1 MVSLEDAVI
10 ARYETGGNRFE
21 ILIDPKAAQNYSEG
35 DEIDWED
42 AIAADGIW
50 SDSSKGERT
59 PDILVNNT
67 FGTTDLIDIY
77 KRILTDGTIQL
88 TSQQRKEMVEQK
100 RKQIVAHIVAN
111 AMNPQTGGPHPPQ
124 RIENAIDEVRYSVDP
139 MENMDKQIEKIIKS
153 IKTLIPISFEKIRV
167 AVKIKAIHVGK
178 CYGQITS
185 LSKIESEEY
194 QKDGSW
200 IGMLEMSA
208 ASFAKL
214 EDALGS
220 LTKGTAETKML

>member
-10 ARYETGGNRFE
+10 AKYETGGNRFE
-21 ILIDPKAAQNYSEG
+21 ILIDPKAAQSYSEG

-50 SDSSKGERT
+50 SDSAKGERA
-59 PDILVNNT
+59 PDIIVNNT
-67 FGTTDLIDIY
+67 FETTDLIDIY
-77 KRILTDGTIQL
+77 KKILAEGTIQL

-139 MENMDKQIEKIIKS
+139 METMDKQVEKIIKL

-167 AVKIKAIHVGK
+167 AVKIQAIYVGK

-208 ASFAKL
+208 TSFAKL

>member
-1 MVSLEDAVI
+1 MVSLEEAVV

-21 ILIDPKAAQNYSEG
+21 ILIDPESAKNYKDG

-42 AIAADGIW
+42 AIAAEGIW
-50 SDSSKGERT
+50 TDSAKGDRAPENLVSDAFSST
-59 PDILVNNT
+59 N
-67 FGTTDLIDIY
+67 LIEIY
-77 KRILTDGTIQL
+77 KKILTEGTIQL
-88 TSQQRKEMVEQK
+88 TSQQRNEMVSQK
-100 RKQIVAHIVAN
+100 KKQIIAHVVAN

-124 RIENAIDEVRYSVDP
+124 RIENAIEETRFSIDP
-139 MENMDKQIEKIIKS
+139 MEGVEKQVEKLIKS
-153 IKTLIPISFEKIRV
+153 IKPLIPISFEKIKV
-167 AVKIKAIHVGK
+167 AVKIQAIYVGK
-178 CYGQITS
+178 CYGQIST
-185 LSKIESEEY
+185 LANIQSEEY

-214 EDALGS
+214 EDVLGS

>member
-21 ILIDPKAAQNYSEG
+21 ILIDPKAAQSHSEG
-35 DEIDWED
+35 NEIDWED

-50 SDSSKGERT
+50 SDSAKGERA
-59 PDILVNNT
+59 PDINVNNT
-67 FGTTDLIDIY
+67 FETTDLIDIY
-77 KRILTDGTIQL
+77 KKILADGTIQL
-88 TSQQRKEMVEQK
+88 TSLQRKEMVEQK

-139 MENMDKQIEKIIKS
+139 METMDKQVEKIIRS

-167 AVKIKAIHVGK
+167 AVKIQAIYVGK

-208 ASFAKL
+208 ASFVKL

>member
-21 ILIDPKAAQNYSEG
+21 ILIDPKAAQEYKEG
-35 DEIDWED
+35 DDIDWED

-50 SDSSKGERT
+50 ADSAKGDRAPEH
-59 PDILVNNT
+59 LVNDA
-67 FGTTDLIDIY
+67 FEATDLIEIY
-77 KRILTDGTIQL
+77 KTILTEGNIQL
-88 TSQQRKEMVEQK
+88 TSQQRNEMVDKK
-100 RKQIVAHIVAN
+100 RKQIIAHVVAN

-124 RIENAIDEVRYSVDP
+124 RIENAIDEARFSIDP
-139 MENMDKQIEKIIKS
+139 MEAIERQVEKLIKS
-153 IKTLIPISFEKIRV
+153 IKPLIPISFEKIRV
-167 AVKIKAIHVGK
+167 AVKIQSIHVGK
-178 CYGQITS
+178 CYGQISS
-185 LSKIESEEY
+185 LATIQSEEY

-208 ASFAKL
+208 ASFVKL

-220 LTKGTAETKML
+220 LTKGLSLIHI

>member
-21 ILIDPKAAQNYSEG
+21 ILIDPKAAQSYSEG

-50 SDSSKGERT
+50 SDSAKGERA
-59 PDILVNNT
+59 PDIIVNNT
-67 FGTTDLIDIY
+67 FETTDLIDIY
-77 KRILTDGTIQL
+77 KKILADGTIQL

-100 RKQIVAHIVAN
+100 RKRIVAHIVAN

-139 MENMDKQIEKIIKS
+139 METMDKQVEKIINL

-167 AVKIKAIHVGK
+167 AVKIQAIYVGK

-208 ASFAKL
+208 TSFAKL
-214 EDALGS
+214 EDTLGS

>member
-21 ILIDPKAAQNYSEG
+21 ILIDPKAAQSYSEG

-50 SDSSKGERT
+50 SDSAKGERA
-59 PDILVNNT
+59 PDTIVNNT
-67 FGTTDLIDIY
+67 FETTDLIDIY
-77 KRILTDGTIQL
+77 KKILAEGTIQL
-88 TSQQRKEMVEQK
+88 TSQQRNEMVEQK

-139 MENMDKQIEKIIKS
+139 METMDKQVEKIIKL

-167 AVKIKAIHVGK
+167 AVKIQAIYVGK

-208 ASFAKL
+208 TSFAKL

>member
-21 ILIDPKAAQNYSEG
+21 ILIDPKAAQSYSEG

-50 SDSSKGERT
+50 SDSAKGERA
-59 PDILVNNT
+59 PDIIVNNT
-67 FGTTDLIDIY
+67 FETTDLIDIY
-77 KRILTDGTIQL
+77 KKILADGTIQL

-100 RKQIVAHIVAN
+100 RKRIVAHIVAN

-139 MENMDKQIEKIIKS
+139 METMDKQVEKIIKL

-167 AVKIKAIHVGK
+167 AVKIQAIYVGK

>member
-21 ILIDPKAAQNYSEG
+21 ILIDPKAAQEYKEG
-35 DEIDWED
+35 DDIDWED

-50 SDSSKGERT
+50 ADSAKGDRAPEN
-59 PDILVNNT
+59 LVNDA
-67 FGTTDLIDIY
+67 FEATDLIEIY
-77 KRILTDGTIQL
+77 KTILTEGNIQL
-88 TSQQRKEMVEQK
+88 TSQQRNEMVDKK
-100 RKQIVAHIVAN
+100 RKQIIAHVVAN

-124 RIENAIDEVRYSVDP
+124 RIENAIDEARFSIDP
-139 MENMDKQIEKIIKS
+139 MEAIERQVEKLIKS
-153 IKTLIPISFEKIRV
+153 IKPLIPISFEKIRV
-167 AVKIKAIHVGK
+167 AVKIQAIHVGK
-178 CYGQITS
+178 CYGQISS
-185 LSKIESEEY
+185 LANIQSEEY

-208 ASFAKL
+208 ASFVKL
-214 EDALGS
+214 EDVLGS

>member
-21 ILIDPKAAQNYSEG
+21 ILIDPKAAQKYSEG

-67 FGTTDLIDIY
+67 FETTDLIDIY
-77 KRILTDGTIQL
+77 KRILTEGTIQL

-139 MENMDKQIEKIIKS
+139 IENRDKQIEKIIKS

>member
-21 ILIDPKAAQNYSEG
+21 ILIDPRAAQSHSEG
-35 DEIDWED
+35 NEIDWED

-50 SDSSKGERT
+50 SDSAKGERA
-59 PDILVNNT
+59 PDTIVNNT
-67 FGTTDLIDIY
+67 FETTDLIDIY
-77 KRILTDGTIQL
+77 KKILAEGTIQL
-88 TSQQRKEMVEQK
+88 TSQQRNEMVEQK

-124 RIENAIDEVRYSVDP
+124 RIENAIDEVRYSIDP
-139 MENMDKQIEKIIKS
+139 MENVDKQVEKIIRT

-167 AVKIKAIHVGK
+167 AVKIQAIYVGK

>member
-10 ARYETGGNRFE
+10 ARFETGGNRFE
-21 ILIDPKAAQNYSEG
+21 ILVDPKSAQDYKEG
-35 DEIDWED
+35 EEIDWED

-50 SDSSKGERT
+50 SDSAKGERA

-67 FGTTDLIDIY
+67 FETTDLINIY
-77 KRILTDGTIQL
+77 KKILDDGTIQL

-139 MENMDKQIEKIIKS
+139 METMDKQVEKIIRS

-208 ASFAKL
+208 ASFVKL

>member
-21 ILIDPKAAQNYSEG
+21 ILIDPKAAQSYSEG

-50 SDSSKGERT
+50 NDSAKGERA
-59 PDILVNNT
+59 PDLIVNNT
-67 FGTTDLIDIY
+67 FETTDLIDIY
-77 KRILTDGTIQL
+77 KKILADGTIQL

-100 RKQIVAHIVAN
+100 RKRIVAHIVAN

-139 MENMDKQIEKIIKS
+139 METMDKQVEKIIKL

-167 AVKIKAIHVGK
+167 AVKIQAIYVGK

-208 ASFAKL
+208 TSFAKL
-214 EDALGS
+214 EDTLGS

>member
-1 MVSLEDAVI
+1 M
-10 ARYETGGNRFE
+10 
-21 ILIDPKAAQNYSEG
+21 IDPKAAQSYSEG

-50 SDSSKGERT
+50 SDSAKGERA
-59 PDILVNNT
+59 PDIIVNNT
-67 FGTTDLIDIY
+67 FETTDLIDIY
-77 KRILTDGTIQL
+77 KKILAEGTIQL

-139 MENMDKQIEKIIKS
+139 METMDKQVEKIIKL

-167 AVKIKAIHVGK
+167 AVKIQAIYVGK

-208 ASFAKL
+208 TSFAKL

>member
-21 ILIDPKAAQNYSEG
+21 ILIDPKAAQSYSEG

-50 SDSSKGERT
+50 SDSAKGERA
-59 PDILVNNT
+59 PDIIVNNT
-67 FGTTDLIDIY
+67 FETTDLIDIY
-77 KRILTDGTIQL
+77 KKILADGTIQL

-100 RKQIVAHIVAN
+100 RKRIVAHIVAN

-139 MENMDKQIEKIIKS
+139 METMDKQVEKIIKL

-167 AVKIKAIHVGK
+167 AVKIQAIYVGK

-208 ASFAKL
+208 TSFAKL

>member
-67 FGTTDLIDIY
+67 FETTDLIDIY
-77 KRILTDGTIQL
+77 KRILTVGTIQ
-88 TSQQRKEMVEQK
+88 
-100 RKQIVAHIVAN
+100 
-111 AMNPQTGGPHPPQ
+111 
-124 RIENAIDEVRYSVDP
+124 
-139 MENMDKQIEKIIKS
+139 
-153 IKTLIPISFEKIRV
+153 
-167 AVKIKAIHVGK
+167 
-178 CYGQITS
+178 
-185 LSKIESEEY
+185 
-194 QKDGSW
+194 
-200 IGMLEMSA
+200 
-208 ASFAKL
+208 
-214 EDALGS
+214 
-220 LTKGTAETKML
+220 

>member
-1 MVSLEDAVI
+1 M
-10 ARYETGGNRFE
+10 ETR
-21 ILIDPKAAQNYSEG
+21 DKQ
-35 DEIDWED
+35 
-42 AIAADGIW
+42 
-50 SDSSKGERT
+50 
-59 PDILVNNT
+59 
-67 FGTTDLIDIY
+67 
-77 KRILTDGTIQL
+77 
-88 TSQQRKEMVEQK
+88 VEQ
-100 RKQIVAHIVAN
+100 
-111 AMNPQTGGPHPPQ
+111 
-124 RIENAIDEVRYSVDP
+124 
-139 MENMDKQIEKIIKS
+139 IIRL

-167 AVKIKAIHVGK
+167 AVKIQAIHVGK

-214 EDALGS
+214 EDVLGS

>member
-42 AIAADGIW
+42 AIAADGVW

-67 FGTTDLIDIY
+67 FETTDLIDIY
-77 KRILTDGTIQL
+77 KRILTEGTIQL